1 MSTITINGKTYE
13 TETLSDIAKQHIASI
28 RFVDTEIDRLRQQL
42 AVLQTA
48 RNAYVSVL
56 VDNVEQHVAEPAAS
70 PKKTGRTR
78 SKKA

>member
-1 MSTITINGKTYE
+1 MSTITINGKTYA
-13 TETLSDIAKQHIASI
+13 TEALSDIAKQHIASI
-28 RFVDTEIDRLRQQL
+28 RFVDAEMDRLRQQL

-70 PKKTGRTR
+70 PKKAGRSR

>member
-28 RFVDTEIDRLRQQL
+28 RFVDTEVDRLRQQL